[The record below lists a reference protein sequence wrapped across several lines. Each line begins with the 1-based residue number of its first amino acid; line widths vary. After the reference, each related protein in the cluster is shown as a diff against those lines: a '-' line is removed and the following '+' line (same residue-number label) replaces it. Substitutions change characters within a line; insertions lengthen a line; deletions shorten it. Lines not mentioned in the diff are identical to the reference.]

1 MARLACEVVRPLL
14 HERPAAYKQ
23 NRRAVHLR
31 PARGGRNAD
40 GGYVADHGLRRTEQ
54 TRLSPPVGTRCLR
67 RLGNGHTARD
77 VGDVQGDRRR
87 RGRRPEGEYD
97 LHRRQGQPGVGRER
111 AHGGGDRGPG
121 GGLLRPRP
129 LCGGGRRLSQC
140 EGRLEQGP
148 APHCDDHPDC
158 RAARG
163 SDPCGPHG
171 ADRGCLQRR
180 GDVPRRNRNGG

>member
-1 MARLACEVVRPLL
+1 MSVRWRTNKPGAPFISGPPEVGETLTADTSQIMDSDGLSRPGYRHQWVRVASGGLETDIP
-14 HERPAAYKQ
+14 
-23 NRRAVHLR
+23 RAMSAMYRV
-31 PARGGRNAD
+31 
-40 GGYVADHGLRRTEQ
+40 TED
-54 TRLSPPVGTRCLR
+54 
-67 RLGNGHTARD
+67 D
-77 VGDVQGDRRR
+77 VGVALKVNTTFTDDKGN
-87 RGRRPEGEYD
+87 PESA
-97 LHRRQGQPGVGRER
+97 ER